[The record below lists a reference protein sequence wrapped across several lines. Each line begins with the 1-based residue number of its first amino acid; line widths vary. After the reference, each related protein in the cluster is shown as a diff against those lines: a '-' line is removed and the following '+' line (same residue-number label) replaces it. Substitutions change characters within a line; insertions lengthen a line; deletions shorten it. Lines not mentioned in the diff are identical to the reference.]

1 MARRSTTKKEH
12 YVDNKEFLAA
22 MIEYKEKC
30 EKAKKRKILKW
41 GASQGINFIKIILF
55 HGEFISRNFTYHQT
69 YFQTNLITQSHT
81 SM

>member
-30 EKAKKRKILKW
+30 EKAKKRKK
-41 GASQGINFIKIILF
+41 K
-55 HGEFISRNFTYHQT
+55 EP
-69 YFQTNLITQSHT
+69 T
-81 SM
+81 SNQLYM